1 MLTNSGQTLFA
12 LALFI
17 SAMALESAVWL
28 RFLRRLRLQYP
39 KQWAHASQPPL
50 WRDRTLFS
58 ARDTMLYLK
67 NYAFLS
73 SQDSG
78 GIRYCE
84 RNRATMLVVYW
95 ITAIA
100 GAALLVSVAVHGW

>member
-1 MLTNSGQTLFA
+1 MLTTSAQTLFA
-12 LALFI
+12 LVFFV

-28 RFLRRLRLQYP
+28 RFLRRLERQHP

-50 WRDRTLFS
+50 WKDRTLFS

-67 NYAFLS
+67 DYAFAS
-73 SQDSG
+73 SQDAN

-84 RNRATMLVVYW
+84 RNRTTMLAVYW
-95 ITAIA
+95 ITAVA
-100 GAALLVSVAVHGW
+100 GVGLLVSVATSGW